1 MPVRLASSSSA
12 SAPVA
17 SHWKCSTSSA
27 TSTDSA
33 IARFFGV
40 WNCSQSRSAVNW
52 RMRSR
57 SSVRLSVG
65 WLLAAEVLM
74 AGRLEKRGG
83 GWRMIARRRVGG
95 DRAVAGAAGPKL
107 QFIPRFVPSVAS
119 PPAAPGGRATVARYT
134 HFQENRMRFSSTFAS
149 LATFGAFA
157 TLAGCAVI
165 VMPDDAGGVHY
176 ETAFG
181 GSGVAGNGQHQVE
194 RRDVAEVGGLDVNG
208 PLEVE
213 VRVGPAPSLQLDA
226 DSNLLA
232 MVKTDTSGDRLRIW
246 IDGSIRSS
254 GPVHVVYT
262 TPRLARIDS
271 SGSGALTVSG
281 LNGGV
286 LTVSQNG
293 SRSTELS
300 GVVAKLDVSV
310 NGSGGVNVAG
320 LDSGSTVASLHGSG
334 RLDLGQVRG
343 DVLNLEVHGSG
354 GVRASGSAHMLNVRL
369 HGSGSAD
376 LAGLRSDAADLATY
390 GSGSISAG
398 VEKTLV
404 AETSGSG
411 HITVYGNPAQQS
423 VRGKFVSV
431 VP

>member
-1 MPVRLASSSSA
+1 
-12 SAPVA
+12 
-17 SHWKCSTSSA
+17 
-27 TSTDSA
+27 
-33 IARFFGV
+33 
-40 WNCSQSRSAVNW
+40 
-52 RMRSR
+52 
-57 SSVRLSVG
+57 
-65 WLLAAEVLM
+65 
-74 AGRLEKRGG
+74 
-83 GWRMIARRRVGG
+83 MIARPHTCMPARLRICAPAHRTAGGRRVLVCRRSHRRLGG
-95 DRAVAGAAGPKL
+95 RLKM
-107 QFIPRFVPSVAS
+107 QFMPRFAPSVAS
-119 PPAAPGGRATVARYT
+119 RPAAPDGRARVARST
-134 HFQENRMRFSSTFAS
+134 HFQENRMRSLLTFAT
-149 LATFGAFA
+149 LGTVVA
-157 TLAGCAVI
+157 LAGCAVI

-181 GSGVAGNGQHQVE
+181 GSGVVGNGQHQVE
-194 RRDVAEVGGLDVNG
+194 RREVAAVNGLDVNG
-208 PLEVE
+208 PLQVE

-226 DSNLLA
+226 DSNLLS

-254 GPVHVVYT
+254 YPVHVVYT
-262 TPRLARIDS
+262 TPHLARIDS

-286 LTVSQNG
+286 LTVS
-293 SRSTELS
+293 
-300 GVVAKLDVSV
+300 V
-310 NGSGGVNVAG
+310 NGSGGVNAAG

-354 GVRASGSAHMLNVRL
+354 GVRASGSAHMLHVRL

-376 LAGLRSDAADLATY
+376 LAGLRSDAADVATY

-431 VP
+431 VQ

>member
-1 MPVRLASSSSA
+1 
-12 SAPVA
+12 
-17 SHWKCSTSSA
+17 
-27 TSTDSA
+27 
-33 IARFFGV
+33 
-40 WNCSQSRSAVNW
+40 
-52 RMRSR
+52 
-57 SSVRLSVG
+57 
-65 WLLAAEVLM
+65 
-74 AGRLEKRGG
+74 
-83 GWRMIARRRVGG
+83 MIARPHTCMPARLRICATAHRTAGGRRVLVCRRSHRRLGG
-95 DRAVAGAAGPKL
+95 RLKM
-107 QFIPRFVPSVAS
+107 QFMPRFAPSVAS
-119 PPAAPGGRATVARYT
+119 RPAAPDGRARVARST
-134 HFQENRMRFSSTFAS
+134 HFQENRMRSLLTFAT
-149 LATFGAFA
+149 LGTVVA
-157 TLAGCAVI
+157 LAGCAVI

-181 GSGVAGNGQHQVE
+181 GSGV
-194 RRDVAEVGGLDVNG
+194 VGNG
-208 PLEVE
+208 PLQVE

-226 DSNLLA
+226 DSNLLS

-254 GPVHVVYT
+254 YPVHVVYT
-262 TPRLARIDS
+262 TPHLARIDS

>member
-1 MPVRLASSSSA
+1 
-12 SAPVA
+12 
-17 SHWKCSTSSA
+17 
-27 TSTDSA
+27 
-33 IARFFGV
+33 
-40 WNCSQSRSAVNW
+40 
-52 RMRSR
+52 
-57 SSVRLSVG
+57 
-65 WLLAAEVLM
+65 
-74 AGRLEKRGG
+74 
-83 GWRMIARRRVGG
+83 MIARPHTCMPARLRICAPAHRTAGGRRVLVCRRSHRRLGG
-95 DRAVAGAAGPKL
+95 RLKM
-107 QFIPRFVPSVAS
+107 QFMPRFAPSVAS
-119 PPAAPGGRATVARYT
+119 RPAAPDGRARVARST
-134 HFQENRMRFSSTFAS
+134 HFQENRMRSLLTFAT
-149 LATFGAFA
+149 LGTVVA
-157 TLAGCAVI
+157 LAGCAVI

-181 GSGVAGNGQHQVE
+181 GSGVVGNGQHQVE
-194 RRDVAEVGGLDVNG
+194 RREVAAVNG
-208 PLEVE
+208 PLQVE

-226 DSNLLA
+226 DSNLLS

-254 GPVHVVYT
+254 YPVHVVYT
-262 TPRLARIDS
+262 TPHLARIDS

-310 NGSGGVNVAG
+310 NGSGGVNAAG
-320 LDSGSTVASLHGSG
+320 LDSGSTVASLLGSG

-431 VP
+431 VQ